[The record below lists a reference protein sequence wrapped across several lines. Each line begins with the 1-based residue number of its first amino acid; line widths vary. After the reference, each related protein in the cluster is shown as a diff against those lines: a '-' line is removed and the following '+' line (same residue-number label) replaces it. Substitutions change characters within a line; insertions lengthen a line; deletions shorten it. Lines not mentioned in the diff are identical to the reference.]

1 MTTLDQPTSGAT
13 GRMAAFIVYG
23 LYLLSIPSA
32 AAFALVGVIV
42 AYVARADASGLARV
56 HLDNA
61 IRIWWLAFWWAVG
74 LMLVAALAWLFI
86 VTIIGAIIGIP
97 LLGLVGL
104 AGFLV
109 FIWFTVVSGWGLL
122 KLLAGEGV

>member
-1 MTTLDQPTSGAT
+1 M
-13 GRMAAFIVYG
+13 
-23 LYLLSIPSA
+23 
-32 AAFALVGVIV
+32 
-42 AYVARADASGLARV
+42 